1 MLVTPTLPVIASFR
15 HRGLKRLY
23 EKGDRRRINAV
34 QLERIELILADLQAA
49 ATIDHM
55 RQPRYRLHALRGP
68 LADYYSVD
76 VSGNW
81 RIVFR
86 FADGHAIDIDL
97 VDYH

>member
-1 MLVTPTLPVIASFR
+1 MLVTLTLPVIAGLR

-55 RQPRYRLHALRGP
+55 RQPRCRLHALRGP
-68 LADYYSVD
+68 LAGYYSVD

-97 VDYH
+97 LDDH

>member
-1 MLVTPTLPVIASFR
+1 MLVTLRLPVISSFR
-15 HRGLKRLY
+15 HRGLKLLY
-23 EKGDRRRINAV
+23 EKGNRGRINSV
-34 QLERIELILADLQAA
+34 QLERIELILAELEAA
-49 ATIDHM
+49 ETIDHM

-68 LADYYSVD
+68 LAGYYSVD
-76 VSGNW
+76 VSGIW

>member
-1 MLVTPTLPVIASFR
+1 MLVNPTLAVIVSFR

-23 EKGDRRRINAV
+23 EKGDRSRINPV
-34 QLERIELILADLQAA
+34 QLERIELILADLEAA
-49 ATIDHM
+49 ETIDHM

-68 LADYYSVD
+68 LAGFYAVD

-86 FADGHAIDIDL
+86 FEDGHAVDINL